1 MKETSI
7 LDLVKEHIVNR
18 QKVGTNNAQFSENLH
33 QDREY
38 AIIKN
43 AKVTSM
49 EEMVVRFIVT
59 FFASRAL

>member
-18 QKVGTNNAQFSENLH
+18 QKVGTNNAQFSENLD

-38 AIIKN
+38 PIIKN

-49 EEMVVRFIVT
+49 EEMVVRFAVT
-59 FFASRAL
+59 FLASRTL